1 METVKLRSAGIEDLR
16 EIVAVA
22 RPIAGVPCWS
32 ESVWANVLAADDHAK
47 AVFVAERLKRMVG
60 FVVVGCVA
68 GVAEIESLA
77 VAEDV
82 LRQGIGQR
90 LCRAGIEWSRDV
102 GGSQIELEVR
112 ASNRAALCLY
122 KAVGFAVQGTRR
134 GYYKAPVED
143 AILMALALGG
153 GEA

>member
-1 METVKLRSAGIEDLR
+1 
-16 EIVAVA
+16 
-22 RPIAGVPCWS
+22 
-32 ESVWANVLAADDHAK
+32 
-47 AVFVAERLKRMVG
+47 
-60 FVVVGCVA
+60 
-68 GVAEIESLA
+68 
-77 VAEDV
+77 
-82 LRQGIGQR
+82 

-122 KAVGFAVQGTRR
+122 KAEGFAVQGTRR